1 MKLGMIMP
9 FEAITLQQFLMS
21 YLK

>member
-1 MKLGMIMP
+1 MIMP